1 MPGEEVAALVAS
13 STPYLSAALAA
24 YGTAVLSKARD
35 EAADATVSVG
45 RRLLQRV
52 FGRRPGDGAAEE
64 ALPAALAGAAAAP
77 SDADVLGALR
87 LAIRRE
93 LEADP
98 AMLADVREILGSGHG
113 VLNAPRIRSGRD
125 TYYAGRDMEVNRAA
139 DPAPWPTPAHGGPQL
154 DEDENGEDCGDWEG

>member
-24 YGTAVLSKARD
+24 YGTAVLGKARD
-35 EAADATVSVG
+35 EAADATVGVG

-52 FGRRPGDGAAEE
+52 FGRRHGDDPAAE

-93 LEADP
+93 LEGDP
-98 AMLADVREILGSGHG
+98 AMLADVREILSSGQG
-113 VLNAPRIRSGRD
+113 VVNAPRIHSGRD
-125 TYYAGRDMEVNRAA
+125 TYYAGRDMEVNRPA
-139 DPAPWPTPAHGGPQL
+139 DTTPWPTPARGGQP
-154 DEDENGEDCGDWEG
+154 DEDEDDEDWEG